1 MNNRNKA
8 GRAVILAG
16 GKGRRLA
23 PFTAVLPK
31 PLMPIGD
38 IPILEVVIRQLKYY
52 GYDRITFS
60 VGHLANLI
68 QAFFGDGSKFG
79 ITFDYSVEDAPL
91 GTAGPLTLAEGLDE
105 SFLVMNGDILTTL
118 DFKAF
123 MEYHRSCNAMV
134 TICIYPRQVKID
146 FGVIQTD
153 KGLLSDYIEKPTY
166 SFDVSM
172 GIYAFEPEA
181 LKYMKK
187 GIYLDIPDLILRL
200 KNAGGK
206 IACYKPD
213 CYWLDIGRLD
223 DYETAVKVFEERKD
237 QFLKE

>member
-1 MNNRNKA
+1 MSQHA
-8 GRAVILAG
+8 TTRAVILAG

-38 IPILEVVIRQLKYY
+38 IPILEVVVRQLKYY
-52 GYDRITFS
+52 GISRITFS

-79 ITFDYSVEDAPL
+79 LAMDYSVEDVPL
-91 GTAGPLTLAEGLDE
+91 GTAGPLTLLEGLDD

-118 DFKAF
+118 DFRAF
-123 MEYHRSCNAMV
+123 MDFHRAQRAPV
-134 TICIYPRQVKID
+134 TICIHPRQVKID
-146 FGVIQTD
+146 FGVIETD
-153 KGLLSDYIEKPTY
+153 HGFLTDYIEKPTY

-172 GIYAFEPEA
+172 GIYAFSPET
-181 LKYMKK
+181 LTYMKK
-187 GIYLDIPDLILRL
+187 GAYLDIPDLILKL
-200 KNAGGK
+200 KESGRE

-213 CYWLDIGRLD
+213 CYWLDIGRID
-223 DYETAVKVFEERKD
+223 DYETAVKVFEERRD
-237 QFLKE
+237 QFLRT